1 MEHESRFKIR
11 RFLYPTVFRKAG
23 PDVDWEP
30 SPLDVVDEMIALA
43 QVRETDLVYDLGC
56 GDGRIVI
63 AAAAKTGARG
73 IGVDL
78 DSRRIT
84 ESSENALRAGVGGL
98 TQFVNRNLFAA
109 DIGDAT
115 VLFLFLFPDV
125 NLRLRP
131 KLLGELKPGTRI
143 VSYSHDMGRWQPDEV
158 VQRTDAYIYLW
169 IAPANMSGV
178 WEGSIE
184 TGEGQLPLRMRLSQE
199 FQKVSGAVFVGQ
211 EVFQLRDSAMKGET
225 FIFSDTDSQGRG
237 VTVALRGTFRGDTI
251 AGTLHRNGCVEGVS
265 PFAARRSPSTRSSL
279 AQ

>member
-1 MEHESRFKIR
+1 MIIRAREKEKAEPDMEHESRFRIR
-11 RFLYPTVFRKAG
+11 RFLYSTAFRKAG

-30 SPLDVVDEMIALA
+30 SPLDVVDEMIILA
-43 QVRETDLVYDLGC
+43 HVHETDLVYDLGC

-73 IGVDL
+73 VGVDI
-78 DSRRIT
+78 DPRRIT
-84 ESSENALRAGVGGL
+84 ESSEAALRADVDGL

-143 VSYSHDMGRWQPDEV
+143 VSYSHDMGRWRPDEV

-169 IAPANMSGV
+169 IVPANLSGV

-184 TGEGQLPLRMRLSQE
+184 TGEGQLPLRMRIRQE

-211 EVFQLRDSAMKGET
+211 EVFQGRDSAMKGGDVYLQRHGQPGPWVYRHAEGYG
-225 FIFSDTDSQGRG
+225 QGRYSR
-237 VTVALRGTFRGDTI
+237 RG
-251 AGTLHRNGCVEGVS
+251 
-265 PFAARRSPSTRSSL
+265 PS
-279 AQ
+279 